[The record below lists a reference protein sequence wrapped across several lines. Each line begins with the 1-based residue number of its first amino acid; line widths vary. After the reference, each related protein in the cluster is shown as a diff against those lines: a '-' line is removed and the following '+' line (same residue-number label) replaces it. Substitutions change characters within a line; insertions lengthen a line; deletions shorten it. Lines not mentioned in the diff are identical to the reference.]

1 MRAAGAADC
10 GADVTLG
17 FMAKLKPAGAK
28 KSKPSHL
35 AKPGVSGGLGCIL
48 LVVSTLLLISL
59 LLYYSIARS

>member
-1 MRAAGAADC
+1 
-10 GADVTLG
+10 
-17 FMAKLKPAGAK
+17 MAKLKPAGAK